1 MVIKTMKS
9 ISLLFAAGGVA
20 ISSVAH
26 ASSPQKL
33 DGQKPNVLL
42 IMVDDLGLGD
52 LSCQY
57 VRDLQTPN
65 IDKLFS
71 DGVRL
76 NNFYASSS
84 VSSPSRAGL
93 LTGCYPDMVGVPGV
107 IRTEPTASW
116 GYLSPEATLLPQM
129 MKKAEYNTAII
140 GKWHLGL
147 EEPNL
152 PNSRGFDFFH
162 GFLGDMMDNY
172 YTHLRRGHNYMRLN
186 EEVIEPTGH
195 ATDLFSSWALDYFDT
210 MRKSKVPFF
219 LYLAYNAPHVPLQPP
234 TEWLERV
241 RKREPGISE
250 KRAKL
255 VALIEHLDYN
265 IGRVYK
271 ALEKSGQL
279 DNTLIIFCSDNGG
292 DAGAEANNG
301 PVRGSKGDMYEGG
314 IKVPCAVYWRN
325 HLKPR
330 SIDDLVIM
338 SDIFPTLCDLVNVP
352 VNHRIDGISLLPLF
366 LGEKQCTD
374 DRMIFWVRREH
385 AELGGKTQNAVRYK
399 NYKLLQNRS
408 FDALEYFDLEKD
420 SCEIH
425 SMKKDDMYTKLY
437 RGMIDHYRMS
447 GSVPWQKPLKY

>member
-1 MVIKTMKS
+1 MKT
-9 ISLLFAAGGVA
+9 IPLLLITTGVA
-20 ISSVAH
+20 ASSVAH
-26 ASSPQKL
+26 ANSPQKS
-33 DGQKPNVLL
+33 DEQKPNILL

-57 VRDLQTPN
+57 AKDLQTPN
-65 IDKLFS
+65 IDKLFFE
-71 DGVRL
+71 GVRL
-76 NNFYASSS
+76 NNFYANSS

-129 MKKAEYNTAII
+129 MKRAGYSTAII

-152 PNSRGFDFFH
+152 PNSRGFDYFH

-172 YTHLRRGHNYMRLN
+172 YTHLRRGYNYMRLN
-186 EEVIEPTGH
+186 EEVIDPVGH
-195 ATDLFSSWALDYFDT
+195 ATDLFSSWTLDYFET
-210 MRKSKVPFF
+210 TRKSNIPFF

-234 TEWLERV
+234 AEWLQKVLE
-241 RKREPGISE
+241 REPGISE

-255 VALIEHLDYN
+255 VALIEHMDYN
-265 IGRVYK
+265 IGRVVK
-271 ALEKSGQL
+271 ALEESGQL
-279 DNTLIIFCSDNGG
+279 DNTLILFCSDNGG

-314 IKVPCAVYWRN
+314 IKVPCAVYWKN
-325 HLKPR
+325 HLAPR
-330 SIDDLVIM
+330 SIDDMVIM
-338 SDIFPTLCDLVNVP
+338 FDIFPTLCDLINVP

-366 LGEKQCTD
+366 LGKKQCTD
-374 DRMIFWVRREH
+374 DRMVFWVRREH

-399 NYKLLQNRS
+399 NFKLLQNRS
-408 FDALEYFDLEKD
+408 FNSLEYFKLDKD
-420 SCEIH
+420 SYEKS
-425 SMKKDDMYTKLY
+425 SMEKDDMYTKLY
-437 RGMIDHYRMS
+437 RGMIEHYRIS
-447 GSVPWQKPLKY
+447 GAVPWQKPLKF